1 MSTGGD
7 PVPARPAAA
16 KAWHGVHKALA
27 DPLRIQLVEWLME
40 RPRSARELADCAGL
54 PADRLYYHLAQL
66 ERAGLVEVTEYRRL
80 ARGQAERVYAPAQ
93 AEPPGD
99 DASPQETA
107 AFLGSMLE
115 ATAMDI
121 TAAFQAKQAGRRR
134 EVDVTRAA
142 LRLTD
147 EALAELRGH
156 LTRIA
161 ARGAEPGAE
170 GTWTRLVL
178 VVADLQ
184 DRPGPATLPGSPA

>member
-1 MSTGGD
+1 VSAGAG
-7 PVPARPAAA
+7 PVPSRPPAT

-27 DPLRIQLVEWLME
+27 DPLRIRLVEWLME
-40 RPRSARELADCAGL
+40 RPQSARELAGCAGL
-54 PADRLYYHLAQL
+54 PADRLYYHLGQL
-66 ERAGLVEVTEYRRL
+66 EQAGLIEVTEYRRL
-80 ARGQAERVYAPAQ
+80 ARGKAERVYAPAE
-93 AEPPGD
+93 AEPPD

-107 AFLGSMLE
+107 AFLGSVLE
-115 ATAMDI
+115 ATALDI

-156 LTRIA
+156 LTQIA
-161 ARGAEPGAE
+161 ARFAEPDAE

-178 VVADLQ
+178 VLADLQ
-184 DRPGPATLPGSPA
+184 DRPGPATSPGSPA

>member
-1 MSTGGD
+1 MSAGGG
-7 PVPARPAAA
+7 PARAGVP

-27 DPLRIQLVEWLME
+27 DPLRIRLVEWLME

-54 PADRLYYHLAQL
+54 PADRLYYHLGQL
-66 ERAGLVEVTEYRRL
+66 EQAGLIEVAEYRRL
-80 ARGQAERVYAPAQ
+80 ARGKAERIYAPAE

-107 AFLGSMLE
+107 AFLGSLLE

-121 TAAFQAKQAGRRR
+121 SAAYQAKQAGHRR

-156 LTRIA
+156 LTQLADRF
-161 ARGAEPGAE
+161 AEPETE

-178 VVADLQ
+178 VLADLQ
-184 DRPGPATLPGSPA
+184 DRPAPPTPPASPA